1 MNKNQ
6 SGGAAKVV
14 LGKVE
19 AAAGEELG
27 DPLIRARGAALQ
39 VEGRVQEAAGS
50 VQEALGQAADR
61 ARAVVSKGSDA
72 YGSVSSSARGLMRTI
87 EGEPFMTMA
96 VGVAV
101 GLLAGLFIAAK
112 RTKVIYVK
120 PRA

>member
-1 MNKNQ
+1 MNENQ
-6 SGGAAKVV
+6 SEGAAKVV

-19 AAAGEELG
+19 SAAGEELG
-27 DPLIRARGAALQ
+27 DPLIRARGAVLQ
-39 VEGRVQEAAGS
+39 VEGRVQEAAG
-50 VQEALGQAADR
+50 GI
-61 ARAVVSKGSDA
+61 
-72 YGSVSSSARGLMRTI
+72 MRTI